1 MRNRCG
7 GTRDGRR
14 KSFFEVASAVVLGL
28 TLSVGIAA
36 PAIGAQS
43 APNQT
48 ATTQA
53 SPTPSSA
60 APLPPPQWQIDA
72 GGKMEFDVVSVK
84 QDTAPMS
91 PQTVS
96 SNFPLGP
103 GNMYTPNGGLFTAT
117 NYPLIS
123 YIAFAYKLG
132 TFQLTALVP
141 LLPKWAMSDRYD
153 IQARASGNPGKD
165 QMRLMMQALLADR
178 FKLAIH
184 TETRQLP
191 VFALVLVK
199 PGTTGPQLRPY
210 PDGSPCDTS
219 APTGTNT
226 IPQGPPAMVPG
237 GFPVICGGYAGMQ
250 PSVPGRIHVGARNVT
265 IQIIADQFP
274 GLLNSV
280 DRPVIDKTGLVGTF
294 DFSIEF
300 TPEVPAGANFHP
312 NETGPTFLEALKEQL
327 GLKMDSTTG
336 PVNVIVVD
344 HIEQPSEN

>member
-1 MRNRCG
+1 MNSYAARFRHG
-7 GTRDGRR
+7 GR
-14 KSFFEVASAVVLGL
+14 KHIYATSVIVLASVALVSERA
-28 TLSVGIAA
+28 S
-36 PAIGAQS
+36 PANAQS
-43 APNQT
+43 AAAQT
-48 ATTQA
+48 SVAT
-53 SPTPSSA
+53 A
-60 APLPPPQWQIDA
+60 AIPQWQIDA
-72 GGKMEFDVVSVK
+72 GGKLAFDVASVK
-84 QDTAPMS
+84 QDTASMS

-117 NYPLIS
+117 NFPLVS

-132 TFQLTALVP
+132 TYQLTALVP
-141 LLPKWAMSDRYD
+141 QLPKWVMSDRYD
-153 IQARASGNPGKD
+153 IQAHASGNPGKD

-210 PDGSPCDTS
+210 PDGSPCNTS
-219 APTGTNT
+219 APTGANL
-226 IPQGPPAMVPG
+226 PSKGPPATIPG
-237 GFPVICGGYAGMQ
+237 GFPTICGGYADMQ
-250 PSVPGRIHVGARNVT
+250 ASVPGRVRTGARNVT

-280 DRPVIDKTGLVGTF
+280 NRPVLDKTGLVGTY

-300 TPEVPAGANFHP
+300 TPDVSNGPNFQP
-312 NETGPTFLEALKEQL
+312 DETGPTFLEALKEQL
-327 GLKMDSTTG
+327 GLRLDSTTG
-336 PVNVIVVD
+336 PVEVIVVD